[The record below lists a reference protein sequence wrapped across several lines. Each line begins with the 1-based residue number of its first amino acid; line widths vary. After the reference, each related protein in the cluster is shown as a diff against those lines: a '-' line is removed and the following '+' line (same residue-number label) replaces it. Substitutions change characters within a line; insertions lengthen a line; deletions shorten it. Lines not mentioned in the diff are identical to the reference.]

1 MTFSIDEIQI
11 VNMIKKNFHYYLPCI
26 MKNGFEIENKI
37 DGRSVDD
44 LDQMYKK
51 NILPLLLQLL
61 NTSRDYNLN
70 SLILQLISKCFN
82 QRVRLI
88 KSLKNL
94 HIIVNE
100 KVLKKKYS
108 YFFY

>member
-1 MTFSIDEIQI
+1 M
-11 VNMIKKNFHYYLPCI
+11 H
-26 MKNGFEIENKI
+26 NGFFIEKKADDAFN
-37 DGRSVDD
+37 GRIVDD

-61 NTSRDYNLN
+61 NNTRDYNLN
-70 SLILQLISKCFN
+70 SVILQLISKCFN

-100 KVLKKKYS
+100 KVIKKKKLII
-108 YFFY
+108 